1 MYIFKGLVEELFLQ
15 VCTVC
20 EHVCLCLYCSENEPL
35 SVFVWVCMRVC
46 MFVHACV
53 VCVCPHASVCVYAFV
68 HVSLCVCPCTCVC
81 DDEAVGEA
89 MFPLPYGF
97 SFLCVQG
104 PSLPPTPLPLSHHRI
119 TTVYQGMRVWEFSLF
134 TFSFSFSRIL
144 IFVKKYRLEMR
155 GIALR
160 AFSFS

>member
-134 TFSFSFSRIL
+134 SSFSLIL
-144 IFVKKYRLEMR
+144 F
-155 GIALR
+155 
-160 AFSFS
+160 